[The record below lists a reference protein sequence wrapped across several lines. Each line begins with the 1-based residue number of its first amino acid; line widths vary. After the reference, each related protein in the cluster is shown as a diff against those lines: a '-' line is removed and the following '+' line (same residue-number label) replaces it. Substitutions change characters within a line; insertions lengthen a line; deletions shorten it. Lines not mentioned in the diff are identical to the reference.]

1 MADINNNFRQESP
14 NYLRD
19 LRLIDEESTV
29 QENNEMEEELRNIIS
44 QYEDIVSELTKGPK
58 KIGIIKAG
66 ACNGL
71 FTVTVGSDEIII
83 PVELRKD
90 EEGNTIS
97 EEITD
102 EKLNE
107 IYKAG
112 DLVLCSTISIVSK
125 LDEKLLPKE
134 EVPEFKRISW
144 DEIGGIK
151 SQVNKIRESI
161 EMPVTHAEYYK
172 AYGLTPSKGV
182 LLYGPPGCGKTMV
195 AKAIASNILKDEIHP
210 DSFIYLKGGSMLSPY
225 VGVAEQ
231 NIQNTFKRAREYYAE
246 YGHRPVIF
254 IDEAEAILPR
264 RGSRRSSDVETTI
277 VPTFLSEMDGF
288 EDNNIFIILATNFKD
303 QLDPAVIRPG
313 RIDLKVE
320 ITNPTESDAVDIFSI
335 YLNKTKCIGD
345 INELSTKAASLLFS
359 LLEENQVSGALINN
373 IVDRAI
379 SFAIKRNIRDKDT
392 NYGINLVDLSNS
404 ITEIG
409 VENAEK

>member
-1 MADINNNFRQESP
+1 MADIEEFLRNNEANTEEPSTQESSQV
-14 NYLRD
+14 
-19 LRLIDEESTV
+19 EK
-29 QENNEMEEELRNIIS
+29 ELRQIIS
-44 QYEDIVSELTKGPK
+44 QYEDLVSELTNGPK

-66 ACNGL
+66 PCDGL
-71 FTVTVGSDEIII
+71 FTVSLGSEELII
-83 PVELRKD
+83 PVETKKD
-90 EEGNTIS
+90 EEGNVDSEGYS
-97 EEITD
+97 EE
-102 EKLNE
+102 ELAE
-107 IYKAG
+107 LYKPG
-112 DLVLCSTISIVSK
+112 ELVLCSKASIITL
-125 LDEKLLPKE
+125 LDERLLPKE

-409 VENAEK
+409 VEDAKK

>member
-1 MADINNNFRQESP
+1 MADIEEFLRNNEANTEEPPTQESTQ
-14 NYLRD
+14 
-19 LRLIDEESTV
+19 I
-29 QENNEMEEELRNIIS
+29 EEELRQIIS
-44 QYEDIVSELTKGPK
+44 QYEDLVSELTNGPK

-66 ACNGL
+66 PCDGL
-71 FTVTVGSDEIII
+71 FTVSLGSEELII
-83 PVELRKD
+83 PVETKKD
-90 EEGNTIS
+90 EEGNVDS
-97 EEITD
+97 EGYTD
-102 EKLNE
+102 EELAE
-107 IYKAG
+107 LYKPG
-112 DLVLCSTISIVSK
+112 ELVLCSKASIITL

-409 VENAEK
+409 VEDAKK

>member
-1 MADINNNFRQESP
+1 MADIEEFLRNNEANTEEPSTQES
-14 NYLRD
+14 
-19 LRLIDEESTV
+19 SQV
-29 QENNEMEEELRNIIS
+29 EEELRQIIS
-44 QYEDIVSELTKGPK
+44 QYEDLVSELTNGPK

-66 ACNGL
+66 PCDGL
-71 FTVTVGSDEIII
+71 FTVSLGSEELII
-83 PVELRKD
+83 PVEPKKD
-90 EEGNTIS
+90 EEGNIDS
-97 EEITD
+97 EGYTD
-102 EKLNE
+102 EELAE
-107 IYKAG
+107 LYKPG
-112 DLVLCSTISIVSK
+112 ELVLCSKASIITL

-313 RIDLKVE
+313 RIDLKIE

-409 VENAEK
+409 VEDAKK

>member
-1 MADINNNFRQESP
+1 MADIEEFLRNNEANTEEPSTQES
-14 NYLRD
+14 
-19 LRLIDEESTV
+19 SQV
-29 QENNEMEEELRNIIS
+29 EEELRQIIS
-44 QYEDIVSELTKGPK
+44 QYEDLVSELTNGPK

-66 ACNGL
+66 PCDGL
-71 FTVTVGSDEIII
+71 FTVSLGSEELII
-83 PVELRKD
+83 PVETKKD
-90 EEGNTIS
+90 EEGNVDS
-97 EEITD
+97 EGYTD
-102 EKLNE
+102 EELAE
-107 IYKAG
+107 LYKPG
-112 DLVLCSTISIVSK
+112 ELVLCSKASIITL
-125 LDEKLLPKE
+125 LDERLLPKE

-359 LLEENQVSGALINN
+359 LLEENQISGALINN

-409 VENAEK
+409 VEDAKK

>member
-1 MADINNNFRQESP
+1 MVDIEEFLRNNEANTEEPSTQES
-14 NYLRD
+14 
-19 LRLIDEESTV
+19 SQV
-29 QENNEMEEELRNIIS
+29 EEELRQIIS
-44 QYEDIVSELTKGPK
+44 QYEDLVSELTNGPK

-66 ACNGL
+66 PCDGL
-71 FTVTVGSDEIII
+71 FTVSLGSEELII
-83 PVELRKD
+83 PVETKKD
-90 EEGNTIS
+90 EEGNVDSEGYS
-97 EEITD
+97 EE
-102 EKLNE
+102 ELAE
-107 IYKAG
+107 LYKPG
-112 DLVLCSTISIVSK
+112 ELVLCSKASIITL

-409 VENAEK
+409 VEDAKK

>member
-1 MADINNNFRQESP
+1 MADIEEFLRNNEANTEEPPTQESTQ
-14 NYLRD
+14 
-19 LRLIDEESTV
+19 I
-29 QENNEMEEELRNIIS
+29 EEELRQIIS
-44 QYEDIVSELTKGPK
+44 QYEDLVSELTNGPK

-66 ACNGL
+66 PCDGL
-71 FTVTVGSDEIII
+71 FTVSLGSEELII
-83 PVELRKD
+83 PVETKKD
-90 EEGNTIS
+90 EEGNVDSEGYS
-97 EEITD
+97 EE
-102 EKLNE
+102 ELAE
-107 IYKAG
+107 LYKPG
-112 DLVLCSTISIVSK
+112 ELVLCSKASIITL
-125 LDEKLLPKE
+125 LDERLLPKE

-409 VENAEK
+409 VEDAKK